1 MRNNQNFCVFKKNS
15 IHALFMSLEILP
27 SRIQKNT
34 NSTPFPADKSR
45 TMRWRDR
52 GMGDWKKK
60 KSREKN
66 HSLHFSQM
74 EKNKT
79 KI

>member
-45 TMRWRDR
+45 TMRWKEIEEW
-52 GMGDWKKK
+52 GIEKKK
-60 KSREKN
+60 IKRKKSLTTLFPDGKKQN
-66 HSLHFSQM
+66 
-74 EKNKT
+74 
-79 KI
+79 